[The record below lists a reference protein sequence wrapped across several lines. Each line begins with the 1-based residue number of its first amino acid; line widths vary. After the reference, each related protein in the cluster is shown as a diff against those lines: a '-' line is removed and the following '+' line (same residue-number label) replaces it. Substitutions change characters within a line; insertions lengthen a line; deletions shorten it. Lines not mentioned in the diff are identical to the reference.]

1 MHVNFI
7 SGWRNC
13 LVFCLFFFQTYRNLA
28 RTYKRT
34 VFFFLPQFDT
44 FFCFFL
50 EWKIFS
56 VFFSD
61 GKYFSRP
68 LLPKFCGAFLSF
80 VRQIFRFF
88 FGFMIFFSG
97 RNFRIFQFTFWILTG
112 KILFF
117 FSLAKIF
124 FLELN
129 FAVFSSG
136 TFFFSGCF
144 QDFFHGQFQTS
155 RAEYSFFFSGKKIST
170 LRGHVLVFFLIS
182 LCSAVGTLWPNAAGW
197 TLFHCGWF
205 WLTFKKSN
213 FIVCQSFRRLKVTTE
228 TSYFFRDF
236 MEPYA
241 RMPPEKKYW

>member
-1 MHVNFI
+1 
-7 SGWRNC
+7 
-13 LVFCLFFFQTYRNLA
+13 
-28 RTYKRT
+28 
-34 VFFFLPQFDT
+34 
-44 FFCFFL
+44 
-50 EWKIFS
+50 
-56 VFFSD
+56 
-61 GKYFSRP
+61 
-68 LLPKFCGAFLSF
+68 
-80 VRQIFRFF
+80 
-88 FGFMIFFSG
+88 MIFFSG

-117 FSLAKIF
+117 FFSGKDFFSWVEFCCFFLGHIF
-124 FLELN
+124 FLGL
-129 FAVFSSG
+129 FSR
-136 TFFFSGCF
+136 FFFTASF
-144 QDFFHGQFQTS
+144 KLLVQNIL
-155 RAEYSFFFSGKKIST
+155 FFFSGKKIST

-241 RMPPEKKYW
+241 RMPPEKKILVGQMGKVSWQNLRNKINVKRKFKRKAFCSKNYFCS

>member
-1 MHVNFI
+1 MCPPFRFLWRHVFN
-7 SGWRNC
+7 
-13 LVFCLFFFQTYRNLA
+13 
-28 RTYKRT
+28 
-34 VFFFLPQFDT
+34 
-44 FFCFFL
+44 
-50 EWKIFS
+50 WKKI
-56 VFFSD
+56 
-61 GKYFSRP
+61 R
-68 LLPKFCGAFLSF
+68 
-80 VRQIFRFF
+80 FRFF

-117 FSLAKIF
+117 FFLWQRFFFLSWILLFFPRAHFFSRAVFKIF
-124 FLELN
+124 FTASFKLLVQN
-129 FAVFSSG
+129 IL
-136 TFFFSGCF
+136 
-144 QDFFHGQFQTS
+144 
-155 RAEYSFFFSGKKIST
+155 FFFSGKKIST

-241 RMPPEKKYW
+241 RMPPEKKILVGQMGKVSWQNLRNKINVKRKFKRKAFCSKNYFCS